1 MQLTSPSLFAR
12 LDFSLGRIIQYS
24 ISSFSSPED
33 LTQIETFFAKYDND
47 KYKSGLEQ
55 GLDEVRANIGWVKRS
70 TEDVRQWLSANGY
83 LKA

>member
-1 MQLTSPSLFAR
+1 MQLTSPSPFAGP
-12 LDFSLGRIIQYS
+12 DFSLGRIIQYS

-33 LTQIETFFAKYDND
+33 LSQIESFFAKYDND